1 MNNAMLALL
10 LTYCIFFILAMIV
23 PSVRV
28 WRATGINP
36 LVLARDDS
44 AEGFVAGIFKLA
56 LLMLGGYFLL
66 GSLGFTSMIGSF
78 QWPLPAVVASAGWC
92 LIVASLVWVLV
103 AHVNMGRSWRIGI
116 DHAQTTD
123 LVSGGLFRF
132 SRNPIFLGMMVL
144 LVGLVMVQPDAITLA
159 ALVAG
164 FISISVQIRF
174 EEQHL
179 LALHGDAYAQYCN
192 KVRRWI

>member
-1 MNNAMLALL
+1 MLTLL
-10 LTYCIFFILAMIV
+10 LTYCLFFVLAMIM
-23 PSVRV
+23 PSVRM
-28 WRATGINP
+28 WRATGVNP

-56 LLMLGGYFLL
+56 LVTLGGYFLL
-66 GSLGFTSMIGSF
+66 GTFGVTAGIGGF
-78 QWPLPAVVASAGWC
+78 QWPLGAMVARVGWG
-92 LIVASLVWVLV
+92 LIATSLGWVLI
-103 AHVNMGRSWRIGI
+103 AQVNMGRSWRIGI
-116 DHAQTTD
+116 DHARTTD

-132 SRNPIFLGMMVL
+132 SRNPIFLGMVAL
-144 LVGLVMVQPDAITLA
+144 LSGLVLVQPDAITLA

-174 EEQHL
+174 EEVHL
-179 LALHGDAYAQYCN
+179 SALHGDAYEQYCR

>member
-1 MNNAMLALL
+1 MLPML
-10 LTYCIFFILAMIV
+10 LTYCLFFVLAMIV

-44 AEGFVAGIFKLA
+44 AEGFVAGTFKLA
-56 LLMLGGYFLL
+56 LAVLGGYLLL
-66 GSLGFTSMIGSF
+66 GSLGYTAGVGAF
-78 QWPLPAVVASAGWC
+78 QWPWGAFVASIGWG
-92 LIVASLVWVLV
+92 LIAASLGWVLI
-103 AHVNMGRSWRIGI
+103 AQLNMGRSWRIGI
-116 DHAQTTD
+116 DHARVTD

-132 SRNPIFLGMMVL
+132 SRNPIFLGMVVL
-144 LVGLVMVQPDAITLA
+144 LIGLVLVQPDAITLA

-179 LALHGDAYAQYCN
+179 SALHGDAYARYCSR
-192 KVRRWI
+192 VRRWI